1 MNISFWKAK
10 GSKYLI
16 WILVGILILIMAI
29 PSNTKNR
36 QTTTSNVQG
45 QNSSLE
51 AKLEGVLSATEG
63 VGNVKVMISTKESNS
78 TLFGNENGEETVMG
92 VVVVAQ
98 GAGNPVVD
106 ARISEVVKALF
117 SIDVHKISIVKM
129 TELEEEE

>member
-29 PSNTKNR
+29 PSNTKNG

-51 AKLEGVLSATEG
+51 AKLESVLSATEG
-63 VGNVKVMISTKESNS
+63 VGKVKVMISTKERNS
-78 TLFGNENGEETVMG
+78 TLFGSENGEETVMG

-129 TELEEEE
+129 TKLEEEE

>member
-1 MNISFWKAK
+1 
-10 GSKYLI
+10 
-16 WILVGILILIMAI
+16 MAI
-29 PSNTKNR
+29 PKGMQKETIASN
-36 QTTTSNVQG
+36 SNG
-45 QNSSLE
+45 KEQNSSLE
-51 AKLEGVLSATEG
+51 AKLEYVLSATEG
-63 VGNVKVMISTKESNS
+63 VGRVKVMISTQKGESV
-78 TLFGNENGEETVMG
+78 LFGSENQQESVMG

>member
-1 MNISFWKAK
+1 M
-10 GSKYLI
+10 I
-16 WILVGILILIMAI
+16 WILIGILILIVAI
-29 PSNTKNR
+29 PSNTKNY
-36 QTTTSNVQG
+36 QTTTSNAKE

-51 AKLEGVLSATEG
+51 EKLEGVLSATEG
-63 VGNVKVMISTKESNS
+63 VGKVKVMISTQKGESI
-78 TLFGNENGEETVMG
+78 LFGSENGEEIVMG